1 MPDRRLAGRH
11 DAWLPFEIAGREGYT
26 NDYIENLSIGGAYV
40 RTLEPAA
47 LRTRLKIAIVAPKS
61 RRTFH
66 FDAEVM
72 RVIEPEQS
80 ASAGLP
86 PGMGVSFLDLGGGDP
101 RPRAVE
107 ILNELRALDDD
118 QRPRADVEIDDAEA
132 GDAAAPP
139 ARMDATIVEA
149 FGRLEQFLQQARGQ
163 NYYEILGVD
172 AAAATP
178 QAVKKHYHRRSKE
191 FHPDR
196 FHHARTPEIDSKVE
210 ELYGLLTKAYETLR
224 DPAKREAYDR
234 THGIRATVE
243 FRRAAAKSRAD
254 EALAQAQRG
263 RTFSAVVGL
272 KVALSLDPGNPD
284 LQRKLEELE
293 RPRKFFLT

>member
-1 MPDRRLAGRH
+1 MPDRRLAERH
-11 DAWLPFEIAGREGYT
+11 DTWLPFEIAGREGYT

-107 ILNELRALDDD
+107 ILNELRAMEDD
-118 QRPRADVEIDDAEA
+118 QRPRADIEVSDVDD
-132 GDAAAPP
+132 APP
-139 ARMDATIVEA
+139 AQVDPSIAEA
-149 FGRLEQFLQQARGQ
+149 FARLEQFLQQARGQ

-178 QAVKKHYHRRSKE
+178 QSVKKHYHRRSKE

-196 FHHARTPEIDSKVE
+196 FHHARTPEIDAKVE

-243 FRRAAAKSRAD
+243 FRRAAAKSRAA

-263 RTFSAVVGL
+263 RTFGAVVGL

-284 LQRKLEELE
+284 IQRKLEELE

>member
-1 MPDRRLAGRH
+1 MPDRRLAERH
-11 DAWLPFEIAGREGYT
+11 DTWLPFEIAGREGYT

-47 LRTRLKIAIVAPKS
+47 LRTRLKISITAPKT
-61 RRTFH
+61 RRVFH

-72 RVIEPEQS
+72 RVVEPEGS
-80 ASAGLP
+80 AEAGLP
-86 PGMGVSFLDLGGGDP
+86 PGMGVSFLDLGSGDP

-107 ILNELRALDDD
+107 ILNELRAIEDE
-118 QRPRADVEIDDAEA
+118 QRPRADVEVAELEEA
-132 GDAAAPP
+132 SLAP
-139 ARMDATIVEA
+139 MDAGVAEA

-172 AAAATP
+172 AASAEP
-178 QAVKKHYHRRSKE
+178 KSVKKHYHRRSKE

-196 FHHARTPEIDSKVE
+196 FHHARTPEIDAKVE
-210 ELYGLLTKAYETLR
+210 ELYGLLTRAYETLR

-254 EALAQAQRG
+254 EALQQAQRG
-263 RTFSAVVGL
+263 RTFGAIVGL